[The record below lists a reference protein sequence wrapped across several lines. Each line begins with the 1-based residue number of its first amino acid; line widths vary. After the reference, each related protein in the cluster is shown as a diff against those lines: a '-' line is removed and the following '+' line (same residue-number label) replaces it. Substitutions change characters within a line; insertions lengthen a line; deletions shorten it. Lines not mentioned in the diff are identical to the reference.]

1 MMDCDTFL
9 DGYSDFRDGMLAPP
23 ERVAF
28 EAHLRD
34 CASCARYDRVVAGGV
49 KVLRDLPELTVAD
62 DFMDRLQHRLWHE
75 QDDMAA
81 ARARRA
87 RGRPGRQAATA
98 AVAAAASVAAVALV
112 PGVYARMAPTVTMLP
127 TAAASAPAQETPYRL
142 AVDDGGAGQGAGL
155 VARLEE
161 VGVEVYPMPYG
172 DVLYHA
178 ASTAAVSPY
187 GDVLRHGVAAE

>member
-9 DGYSDFRDGMLAPP
+9 DGYSDFRDGMLPLP

-49 KVLRDLPELTVAD
+49 KVLRGLPELEVAD
-62 DFMDRLQHRLWHE
+62 DFMERLQHRPGNE

-87 RGRPGRQAATA
+87 RGRPARRTAAV

-112 PGVYARMAPTVTMLP
+112 PGVYARLSPTVTMLP
-127 TAAASAPAQETPYRL
+127 SAAARAPAPQEPYRL
-142 AVDDGGAGQGAGL
+142 AAD
-155 VARLEE
+155 
-161 VGVEVYPMPYG
+161 
-172 DVLYHA
+172 HA
-178 ASTAAVSPY
+178 A
-187 GDVLRHGVAAE
+187 